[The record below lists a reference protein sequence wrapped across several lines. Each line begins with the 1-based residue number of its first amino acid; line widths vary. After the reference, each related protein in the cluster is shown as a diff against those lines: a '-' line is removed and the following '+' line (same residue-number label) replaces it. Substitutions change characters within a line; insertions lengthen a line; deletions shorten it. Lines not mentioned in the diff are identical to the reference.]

1 MSPTV
6 LLLLKHGMLLI
17 VCLVGDKLLQTVQ
30 KPPLLKAAVDNV
42 THALIGLIATEI
54 VVHQFRDQ
62 LGRSEL
68 WLLIGFGFGLASWI
82 DVDHFIEARS
92 FHIHDATNLTHR
104 PFLHNS
110 MIFLVLLVADIVMVN
125 MQDNFR
131 LSIWT
136 AIAFVAFFTHHLR
149 DAIRRGLWFRAPYLN
164 NSTAP
169 VLYWLYLA
177 LTQLCPHA
185 VIALL
190 HMQTGGTS
198 GMSSVRY
205 RPLEVI

>member
-1 MSPTV
+1 MSPTF
-6 LLLLKHGMLLI
+6 LLLLKHTLLLVI
-17 VCLVGDKLLQTVQ
+17 CLVGDKLLQIVQ
-30 KPPLLKAAVDNV
+30 KPPLLRAAVDNV
-42 THALIGLIATEI
+42 THALVGLIAAEI

-62 LGRSEL
+62 LGKSEL

-110 MIFLVLLVADIVMVN
+110 VIFLVLLIAVCVLVQV
-125 MQDNFR
+125 QDNFR
-131 LSIWT
+131 PSIWT

-164 NSTAP
+164 YSTAP
-169 VLYWLYLA
+169 VLYWLYLV

-185 VIALL
+185 VIQLL
-190 HMQTGGTS
+190 HMQGKGS
-198 GMSSVRY
+198 AGDHSIRY
-205 RPLEVI
+205 RPLQVV